1 MEKFR
6 YLITIILSLLFN
18 DLNCF
23 QYTKNYLISE
33 SQIISS
39 FINLNCGVSSDLMNY
54 LYDKNYTFIYDEN
67 NLDQFGNIV
76 YYSLKM
82 DCYSLI
88 IDKKEII
95 IKQCVLLSH

>member
-1 MEKFR
+1 
-6 YLITIILSLLFN
+6 
-18 DLNCF
+18 
-23 QYTKNYLISE
+23 
-33 SQIISS
+33 
-39 FINLNCGVSSDLMNY
+39 MNY

-88 IDKKEII
+88 IDKKEIT

>member
-1 MEKFR
+1 MR
-6 YLITIILSLLFN
+6 IILILTSNEITFVINIQL
-18 DLNCF
+18 D
-23 QYTKNYLISE
+23 
-33 SQIISS
+33 IISDDDI
-39 FINLNCGVSSDLMNY
+39 FLNEIYWEENEFFEFEQHEMSS
-54 LYDKNYTFIYDEN
+54 IDEN

-95 IKQCVLLSH
+95 INQCVLLSH